1 MDFKLKSNYK
11 PAGDQPQ
18 AIKALV
24 EGIKRHKQQT
34 LHGIT
39 GSGKTF
45 TIANVIQELQR
56 PVLLLSHNKTLAAQL
71 FSELKEF
78 FPDNAVEFFISYYD
92 YYLPESYLP
101 QTDTYIAKDSAV
113 NDEIEKHRL
122 SATSALLSR
131 KDVVI
136 VASVSC
142 IYGLGAPEAY
152 AAMTI
157 DLKVGENIDRDAFI
171 EKLIDIQYERNDM
184 TLSRGGFSVMGDTI
198 EVYPAYKDECYRV
211 EFWDDEVERLT
222 RRDPLTKNSREVLEE
237 MTIFPAKHFVMSNVQ
252 IEKAIPNIMKEMEEQ
267 VAFFEKT
274 GRLVEAQRI
283 YQRTNY
289 DMEMLREMGYCSG
302 VENYSMHLTAGREAG
317 SIPNTLLDFFPEDLL
332 VIVDES
338 HVSLPQ
344 VRGMFNADRSRKQ
357 CLVDYGFRLPSA
369 LDNRPLNFS
378 EFEDKI
384 NDIIYI
390 SATPAPYEIEK
401 SEVVTQEIRPTG
413 LLDPAIEVRP
423 LKNQIDDLME
433 EIRLA
438 VDKDERILVTT
449 LTKRTSED
457 LSDYL
462 HEVGI
467 KTKYLHSEIDS
478 IERVEILRG
487 LRAGEFDCLI
497 GVNLLREGLDL
508 PEVALVA
515 ILDADKEGFLRS
527 ETALFQTV
535 GRAARNLN
543 GRVIFYA
550 DKITKAM
557 RVVLDKTAER
567 RATQHQFNLD
577 HNIQPQ
583 SIKRAIQKTL
593 HTYEASEKVLHAMV
607 ADGDDEYALATRIR
621 QLEAEMEEAS
631 LAMEFERA
639 AMLRDQI
646 FEMQGKSTSQFH
658 KQTKKK
664 KKVKY

>member
-1 MDFKLKSNYK
+1 MEFQLESKFS

-18 AIKALV
+18 AIAALI
-24 EGIKRHKQQT
+24 EGIKRGEPQT

-39 GSGKTF
+39 GSGKTY
-45 TIANVIQELQR
+45 TIANVIQELKR
-56 PVLLLSHNKTLAAQL
+56 PVILLSHNKTLAAQL

-78 FPDNAVEFFISYYD
+78 FPKNAVEFFISYYD

-101 QTDTYIAKDSAV
+101 QTDTYIAKDSAI

-122 SATSALLSR
+122 SATSSLLSR
-131 KDVVI
+131 KDVII

-152 AAMTI
+152 ASMTM
-157 DLKVGENIDRDAFI
+157 DLTVGESIDRDEFI
-171 EKLIDIQYERNDM
+171 KRLVEIQYERND
-184 TLSRGGFSVMGDTI
+184 TSLFRGGFSVMGDTI

-211 EFWDDEVERLT
+211 EFWDDEIEHLT
-222 RRDPLTKNSREVLEE
+222 RRNPLTKKSREVMET
-237 MTIFPAKHFVMSNVQ
+237 MTIFPAKHFVMSDVQ
-252 IEKAIPNIMKEMEEQ
+252 IEEAIPKIMAEMEQQ
-267 VAFFEKT
+267 VEYFEKE
-274 GRLVEAQRI
+274 GRLIEAQRI

-302 VENYSMHLTAGREAG
+302 VENYSLHLTAGREMG
-317 SIPNTLLDFFPEDLL
+317 STPNTLLDFFPKDLL

-369 LDNRPLNFS
+369 LDNRPLNFG
-378 EFEDKI
+378 EFEKKVS
-384 NDIIYI
+384 DIIYV
-390 SATPAPYEIEK
+390 SATPAPYEIER
-401 SEVVTQEIRPTG
+401 SGEVVQEIRPTG

-423 LKNQIDDLME
+423 LDNQIDDLIE

-438 VDKDERILVTT
+438 TEKDERILVTT

-462 HEVGI
+462 HEIGI

-550 DKITKAM
+550 NKITKAIK
-557 RVVLDKTAER
+557 VVLDKTKER
-567 RATQHQFNLD
+567 RETQHQFNLD
-577 HNIQPQ
+577 NNITPQ
-583 SIKRAIQKTL
+583 SVKRALQTTL
-593 HTYEASEKVLHAMV
+593 HTYQESDKVLHAMV
-607 ADGDDEYALATRIR
+607 ADDDENYNSSEKIR
-621 QLEAEMEEAS
+621 QLESEMEEAS

-646 FEMQGKSTSQFH
+646 LELQGKSSSKFH
-658 KQTKKK
+658 KQKRK